1 MPALGH
7 VVGLIQ
13 MFHAFQI
20 SYIYKVRGVKDTS
33 VKSTKTQGCVNTARH
48 ASISVILDFVIASF
62 CAQQ

>member
-33 VKSTKTQGCVNTARH
+33 VKSTKTQGCVNKARH
-48 ASISVILDFVIASF
+48 ASITKVIKLSLMSALI
-62 CAQQ
+62 